1 MRNLALL
8 GVSSQRFPL
17 ADESLITATALD
29 LDENAKYVAAECI
42 KLDGGVEIDV
52 WKTVNVGMDQV
63 RPALNGVV

>member
-8 GVSSQRFPL
+8 GVSNQRFPL
-17 ADESLITATALD
+17 TDESLITATALD
-29 LDENAKYVAAECI
+29 LDENAKYVAAERI